1 MAAKSVFN
9 LPSDPKRHGSPLTP
23 GSRNQEWSGEGPWY
37 PNRQSSGKN
46 IMTGYTV
53 HTGSNDNF
61 RAGWD
66 EIFSSEAS
74 KKPAAKK
81 KKKKATG
88 KSSAKKKTGKS
99 GRKKS

>member
-1 MAAKSVFN
+1 
-9 LPSDPKRHGSPLTP
+9 
-23 GSRNQEWSGEGPWY
+23 
-37 PNRQSSGKN
+37 
-46 IMTGYTV
+46 MTGYTV

-66 EIFSSEAS
+66 EIFSSDTA

-81 KKKKATG
+81 KKKQATG

>member
-1 MAAKSVFN
+1 
-9 LPSDPKRHGSPLTP
+9 
-23 GSRNQEWSGEGPWY
+23 
-37 PNRQSSGKN
+37 
-46 IMTGYTV
+46 MTGYTV

-66 EIFSSEAS
+66 EIFSSDAD
-74 KKPAAKK
+74 KQPAAKK
-81 KKKKATG
+81 NTKKKATG

>member
-1 MAAKSVFN
+1 
-9 LPSDPKRHGSPLTP
+9 
-23 GSRNQEWSGEGPWY
+23 
-37 PNRQSSGKN
+37 
-46 IMTGYTV
+46 MTGYTV

-66 EIFSSEAS
+66 EIFSSDAA

-81 KKKKATG
+81 KKKQATG
-88 KSSAKKKTGKS
+88 KSSAKTKTGKS